1 MAHLS
6 PDAAADAQDPPLNI
20 HIALPNGHRG
30 VTIEQLTE
38 ITAVAEELGFV
49 GVWPLDHVLVGPD
62 LKDRYP
68 WVIEPLT
75 LLGYL
80 AARTSRIRL
89 GTSVI
94 VLGMRNPFVVAKQA
108 ATLDLLSK
116 GRLTL
121 GLGAGYSEPEF
132 RNVGASGVWTTRGK
146 RLDEAIRLFRHLWS
160 GAEGPFDGQ
169 FYRYDEG
176 YFGPL
181 PPQGEKLP
189 IMIGGQSDAALKRAA
204 TLGDV
209 WQSTG
214 LKPEEFRVKAEQVR
228 RYAEGRRVELGART
242 TLAGDPDEVLAKVR
256 AYEEAGADH
265 VCAYFGSSVEDFV
278 PGMRT
283 FARDVMP
290 ALR

>member
-1 MAHLS
+1 M
-6 PDAAADAQDPPLNI
+6 DI
-20 HIALPNGHRG
+20 HVALPNGHRG
-30 VTIEQLTE
+30 VTLDQLVE
-38 ITAVAEELGFV
+38 ITEVAEELGFK

-80 AARTSRIRL
+80 AARTGRVRL

-108 ATLDLLSK
+108 ATLDQLSN
-116 GRLTL
+116 GRFTL

-132 RNVGASGVWTTRGK
+132 RNVGASGVWHTRGK

-169 FYRYDEG
+169 FYGYEEG

-181 PPQGEKLP
+181 PPQRERLP
-189 IMIGGQSDAALKRAA
+189 ILIGGNSDAALKRAG

-214 LKPEEFRVKAEQVR
+214 LKPEDFGARAEQVR
-228 RYAEGRRVELGART
+228 LYASGRRVEIGART
-242 TLAGDPDEVLAKVR
+242 SLTGDPDTVLARVK
-256 AYEEAGADH
+256 AFQKAGAEH
-265 VCAYFGSSVEDFV
+265 VCAYFGSTVEEFV
-278 PGMRT
+278 PRMRT
-283 FARDVMP
+283 FAREIMP
-290 ALR
+290 ALS

>member
-1 MAHLS
+1 MDVHV
-6 PDAAADAQDPPLNI
+6 
-20 HIALPNGHRG
+20 ALPNGHRG
-30 VTIEQLTE
+30 VTLGQLTQ
-38 ITAVAEELGFV
+38 ITEVAEELGFN

-68 WVIEPLT
+68 WVIEPMT

-108 ATLDLLSK
+108 ATLDLLSN
-116 GRLTL
+116 GRFTL

-132 RNVGASGVWTTRGK
+132 RNVGASGGWHTRGK

-160 GAEGPFDGQ
+160 GANGPFDGE
-169 FYRYDEG
+169 FYGYDEG
-176 YFGPL
+176 YFGPP

-189 IMIGGQSDAALKRAA
+189 IMIGGASDGALKRAA
-204 TLGDV
+204 TLGDL

-214 LKPEEFRVKAEQVR
+214 LSPDEFGAKAEKVR
-228 RYAEGRRVELGART
+228 LLAQGRRVELGART
-242 TLAGDPDEVLAKVR
+242 SLIGDPDTVLAKVK
-256 AYEEAGADH
+256 AFQEAGAEH
-265 VCAYFGSSVEDFV
+265 VCAYFGSSVEEFV
-278 PGMRT
+278 PAMRA
-283 FARDVMP
+283 FAQEVRP
-290 ALR
+290 ALKP

>member
-1 MAHLS
+1 M
-6 PDAAADAQDPPLNI
+6 DI
-20 HIALPNGHRG
+20 HVALPNGHRG
-30 VTIEQLTE
+30 VTLDQLIQITE
-38 ITAVAEELGFV
+38 VAEKLGFG
-49 GVWPLDHVLVGPD
+49 GVWPLDHLLVGPD
-62 LKDRYP
+62 LKEVYP
-68 WVIEPLT
+68 WVIEPMT

-108 ATLDLLSK
+108 ATLDLLSN
-116 GRLTL
+116 GRFTL

-132 RNVGASGVWTTRGK
+132 RNVGAGGVWTTRGK

-160 GAEGPFDGQ
+160 GAAGPFDEQ

-181 PPQGEKLP
+181 PPQGDRLP
-189 IMIGGQSDAALKRAA
+189 ILIGGNSDAAIRRAA

-209 WQSTG
+209 WQSTRV
-214 LKPEEFRVKAEQVR
+214 KPDEFALKAEQLR
-228 RYAEGRRVELGART
+228 RYANGRRVELGART
-242 TLAGDPDEVLAKVR
+242 TLIGEPDAVLAKIK
-256 AYEEAGADH
+256 AFQQAGAEH
-265 VCAYFGSSVEDFV
+265 VCAYFGETVEDFV

-283 FARDVMP
+283 FAREVMP
-290 ALR
+290 ALL

>member
-1 MAHLS
+1 M
-6 PDAAADAQDPPLNI
+6 DI
-20 HIALPNGHRG
+20 HVALPNGHRG
-30 VTIEQLTE
+30 VTLGQLTE
-38 ITAVAEELGFV
+38 ITEVAEELGFA
-49 GVWPLDHVLVGPD
+49 GVWPLDHVLAGPD
-62 LKDRYP
+62 LKDIYP

-75 LLGYL
+75 LLGFL

-108 ATLDLLSK
+108 ATLDLLSN
-116 GRLTL
+116 GRFTL

-169 FYRYDEG
+169 FYRYEEG

-181 PPQGEKLP
+181 PSQGARLP
-189 IMIGGQSDAALKRAA
+189 ILIGGNSDAALKRAA
-204 TLGDV
+204 TMGDV
-209 WQSTG
+209 WQSTR
-214 LKPEEFRVKAEQVR
+214 LKPDEFSVKAEQLR
-228 RYAEGRRVELGART
+228 RDANGRRVELGART
-242 TLAGDPDEVLAKVR
+242 SLIGDPDTLLARVK
-256 AYEEAGADH
+256 AFQKAGAQH
-265 VCAYFGSSVEDFV
+265 VCAYFGATIEDFV

-283 FARDVMP
+283 FAREVMP
-290 ALR
+290 AAL

>member
-1 MAHLS
+1 LQRTV
-6 PDAAADAQDPPLNI
+6 DV

-30 VTIEQLTE
+30 VTLGQLTQ
-38 ITAVAEELGFV
+38 ITEVAEELGFK

-68 WVIEPLT
+68 WVIEPMT

-108 ATLDLLSK
+108 ATLDLMAN
-116 GRLTL
+116 GRFTL

-132 RNVGASGVWTTRGK
+132 RNVGASVVWHERGK

-160 GAEGPFDGQ
+160 GKQGPFEGQ
-169 FYRYDEG
+169 FYRYEEG
-176 YFGPL
+176 YFGPP
-181 PPQGEKLP
+181 PPQGERLP
-189 IMIGGQSDAALKRAA
+189 ILIGGGSDAALKRAA

-214 LKPEEFRVKAEQVR
+214 LMPDEFALKAEQVR
-228 RYAEGRRVELGART
+228 RYANGRRVELGART
-242 TLAGDPDEVLAKVR
+242 TLAGDPAAVLAKIR
-256 AYEEAGADH
+256 AFQKAGADH
-265 VCAYFGSSVEDFV
+265 VCAYFGATVEDFV

-283 FARDVMP
+283 FAREVMP
-290 ALR
+290 GLS

>member
-1 MAHLS
+1 VDFHV
-6 PDAAADAQDPPLNI
+6 
-20 HIALPNGHRG
+20 ALPNGHRG
-30 VTIEQLTE
+30 VTLDQLTE
-38 ITAVAEELGFV
+38 ITEIAEELGFT

-62 LKDRYP
+62 LKDVYS

-80 AARTSRIRL
+80 AARTTRIRL

-108 ATLDLLSK
+108 ATLDLLSN
-116 GRLTL
+116 GRFTL

-160 GAEGPFDGQ
+160 GAEEPFDGQ
-169 FYRYDEG
+169 FYPYEEG

-181 PPQGEKLP
+181 PPQGDRLP
-189 IMIGGQSDAALKRAA
+189 ILIGGNSEAAIRRAA
-204 TLGDV
+204 TLGDI
-209 WQSTG
+209 WQSTR
-214 LKPEEFRVKAEQVR
+214 LKPDEFRLKAEQLR
-228 RYAEGRRVELGART
+228 GFANGRQIQLGART
-242 TLAGDPDEVLAKVR
+242 SLIGDPDTLLSRVKAFR
-256 AYEEAGADH
+256 EAGAQH
-265 VCAYFGSSVEDFV
+265 VCAYFGTNVEDFV

-283 FARDVMP
+283 FAREVMP
-290 ALR
+290 RL

>member
-1 MAHLS
+1 VDVHV
-6 PDAAADAQDPPLNI
+6 
-20 HIALPNGHRG
+20 ALPNGHRG
-30 VTIEQLTE
+30 VTLDQLTE
-38 ITAVAEELGFV
+38 ITEVAEELGFA

-68 WVIEPLT
+68 WVIEPLA

-108 ATLDLLSK
+108 ATLDLLSN
-116 GRLTL
+116 GRFTL

-132 RNVGASGVWTTRGK
+132 RNVGAGGVWHTRGR

-160 GAEGPFDGQ
+160 GAEGPFDGL

-176 YFGPL
+176 YFGPP
-181 PPQGEKLP
+181 PPQGERLP
-189 IMIGGQSDAALKRAA
+189 ILIGGASDAALRRAA
-204 TLGDV
+204 TLGDI

-214 LKPEEFRVKAEQVR
+214 LSPEEFSAKAEKVR
-228 RYAEGRRVELGART
+228 LFAQGRRVELGART
-242 TLAGDPDEVLAKVR
+242 SLIGDPDAGLAKVK
-256 AYEEAGADH
+256 AFQKAGAEH
-265 VCAYFGSSVEDFV
+265 VCAYFGSAVEDFV

-283 FARDVMP
+283 FAREVLP
-290 ALR
+290 ALS

>member
-1 MAHLS
+1 MDVHV
-6 PDAAADAQDPPLNI
+6 
-20 HIALPNGHRG
+20 ALPNGHRG
-30 VTIEQLTE
+30 VTLGQLTQ
-38 ITAVAEELGFV
+38 ITEVAEELGFN

-68 WVIEPLT
+68 WVIEPMT

-108 ATLDLLSK
+108 ATLDLLSS

-132 RNVGASGVWTTRGK
+132 RNVGASDVWHTRGK

-160 GAEGPFDGQ
+160 GAAGPFDGK
-169 FYRYDEG
+169 FYRYEEG

-181 PPQGEKLP
+181 PPQGERLP
-189 IMIGGQSDAALKRAA
+189 ILIGGGSDAALKRAA

-214 LKPEEFRVKAEQVR
+214 LKPDEFGAKAEKVR
-228 RYAEGRRVELGART
+228 LLAQGRRVELGART
-242 TLAGDPDEVLAKVR
+242 SLIGDPDTVLAKVK
-256 AYEEAGADH
+256 AFQNAGAEH
-265 VCAYFGSSVEDFV
+265 VCAYFGSTVEDFV

-283 FARDVMP
+283 FAREVMP

>member
-1 MAHLS
+1 M
-6 PDAAADAQDPPLNI
+6 DI
-20 HIALPNGHRG
+20 HVALPNGHRG
-30 VTIEQLTE
+30 VTLGQLNQITE
-38 ITAVAEELGFV
+38 VAEELGFN

-62 LKDRYP
+62 LKDVYS
-68 WVIEPLT
+68 WVIEPMT

-108 ATLDLLSK
+108 ATLDLLSN
-116 GRLTL
+116 GRFTL

-132 RNVGASGVWTTRGK
+132 RNIGASGVWTTRGK

-160 GAEGPFDGQ
+160 GAETPFDGQ
-169 FYRYDEG
+169 FYPYAEG

-189 IMIGGQSDAALKRAA
+189 ILIGGNSDAAIKRAA

-209 WQSTG
+209 WQSTR
-214 LKPEEFRVKAEQVR
+214 LKPDEFALKAEQLR
-228 RYAEGRRVELGART
+228 GYANGRRVELGART
-242 TLAGDPDEVLAKVR
+242 SLIGDPDTVLARVKAFR
-256 AYEEAGADH
+256 EAGAQH
-265 VCAYFGSSVEDFV
+265 VCAYFGATVEDFV
-278 PGMRT
+278 PAMRT
-283 FARDVMP
+283 FAREVMP
-290 ALR
+290 GLR

>member
-1 MAHLS
+1 M
-6 PDAAADAQDPPLNI
+6 NI
-20 HIALPNGHRG
+20 HVALPNGHRG
-30 VTIEQLTE
+30 VTLDQLTE
-38 ITAVAEELGFV
+38 ITEVAEELGFA

-108 ATLDLLSK
+108 ATIDLLSN
-116 GRLTL
+116 GRFTL

-132 RNVGASGVWTTRGK
+132 RNIGASGVWTTRGK

-160 GAEGPFDGQ
+160 GAQGPFDGE

-176 YFGPL
+176 YFGPP
-181 PPQGEKLP
+181 PPQGERLP
-189 IMIGGQSDAALKRAA
+189 ILIGGASDAALRRAG
-204 TLGDV
+204 TLGDI

-214 LKPEEFRVKAEQVR
+214 LSPDDFGLRAEKVR
-228 RYAEGRRVELGART
+228 RFANGRRVELGART
-242 TLAGDPDEVLAKVR
+242 TLAGDPDTVLAKIR
-256 AYEEAGADH
+256 AFQKAGAEH
-265 VCAYFGSSVEDFV
+265 VCAYFGTKVEDFV
-278 PGMRT
+278 PGLRT
-283 FARDVMP
+283 FVRDVTP
-290 ALR
+290 ALL

>member
-1 MAHLS
+1 M
-6 PDAAADAQDPPLNI
+6 DI
-20 HIALPNGHRG
+20 HVALPNGHRG
-30 VTIEQLTE
+30 VTLDQLAE
-38 ITAVAEELGFV
+38 ITEVAEELGLA

-108 ATLDLLSK
+108 ATLDLLSN
-116 GRLTL
+116 GRFTL

-132 RNVGASGVWTTRGK
+132 RNIGASGVWTTRGK

-160 GAEGPFDGQ
+160 GAQGPFDGQ
-169 FYRYDEG
+169 FFGYGEG

-181 PPQGEKLP
+181 PPQGERLP
-189 IMIGGQSDAALKRAA
+189 ILIGGASDAALRRAG

-214 LKPEEFRVKAEQVR
+214 LSPEDFGLRAEKVR
-228 RYAEGRRVELGART
+228 RFANGRRVELGART
-242 TLAGDPDEVLAKVR
+242 TLAGDPETVTAKIKAFQV
-256 AYEEAGADH
+256 AGAEH
-265 VCAYFGSSVEDFV
+265 VCAYFGAMVEDFV

-283 FARDVMP
+283 FAREVMP
-290 ALR
+290 GL

>member
-1 MAHLS
+1 MDFHV
-6 PDAAADAQDPPLNI
+6 
-20 HIALPNGHRG
+20 ALPNGHRG
-30 VTIEQLTE
+30 VTLDQLTQ
-38 ITAVAEELGFV
+38 ITEVAEELGFE

-68 WVIEPLT
+68 WVIEPMT

-108 ATLDLLSK
+108 ATLDLLSN
-116 GRLTL
+116 GRFTL

-132 RNVGASGVWTTRGK
+132 RNIGASAVWHTRGK

-160 GAEGPFDGQ
+160 GAPGPFDGQ
-169 FYRYDEG
+169 FFKYEEG
-176 YFGPL
+176 YFGPP
-181 PPQGEKLP
+181 PPQGERLP
-189 IMIGGQSDAALKRAA
+189 ILIGGGSDAALKRAA

-214 LKPEEFRVKAEQVR
+214 LQPDEFAIKAEKVR
-228 RYAEGRRVELGART
+228 TLAKGRRVELGART
-242 TLAGDPDEVLAKVR
+242 SLIGDPDTVLAKVK
-256 AYEEAGADH
+256 AFQKAGAEH
-265 VCAYFGSSVEDFV
+265 VCAYFGSTVEEFV

-283 FARDVMP
+283 FVREVMP
-290 ALR
+290 GLR

>member
-1 MAHLS
+1 VATNVDVHV
-6 PDAAADAQDPPLNI
+6 
-20 HIALPNGHRG
+20 ALPNGHRG
-30 VTIEQLTE
+30 VTLDQLTE
-38 ITAVAEELGFV
+38 ITEVAEELEFK

-68 WVIEPLT
+68 WVIEPMT

-108 ATLDLLSK
+108 ATLDLLSS
-116 GRLTL
+116 GRFAL

-132 RNVGASGVWTTRGK
+132 HNVGASGMWHTRGR

-160 GAEGPFDGQ
+160 GADGPFDGQ

-176 YFGPL
+176 YFGPP
-181 PPQGEKLP
+181 PPQGERLP
-189 IMIGGQSDAALKRAA
+189 ILIGGASDAALRRAA
-204 TLGDV
+204 TLGDI

-214 LKPEEFRVKAEQVR
+214 LNPDEFGAKAEKVR
-228 RYAEGRRVELGART
+228 LFAQGRRVELGART
-242 TLAGDPDEVLAKVR
+242 SFIGDPDAVLAKVK
-256 AYEEAGADH
+256 AFQQAGAEH
-265 VCAYFGSSVEDFV
+265 ICAYFGSTIEDFV

-283 FARDVMP
+283 FAREVMP
-290 ALR
+290 AL

>member
-1 MAHLS
+1 MSEVKVHV
-6 PDAAADAQDPPLNI
+6 
-20 HIALPNGHRG
+20 ALPNGHRG
-30 VTIEQLTE
+30 VTLNQLTE
-38 ITAVAEELGFV
+38 ITEVAEELGFA

-62 LKDRYP
+62 LKDRYS
-68 WVIEPLT
+68 WVIEPMT

-108 ATLDLLSK
+108 ATLDLLSN
-116 GRLTL
+116 GRFTL

-132 RNVGASGVWTTRGK
+132 RNLGASGVWTTRGK

-160 GAEGPFDGQ
+160 GAHRPFDGQ
-169 FYRYDEG
+169 FYPYDEG
-176 YFGPL
+176 YFGPP
-181 PPQGEKLP
+181 PPQGERLP
-189 IMIGGQSDAALKRAA
+189 IMIGGASDAALRRAG

-214 LKPEEFRVKAEQVR
+214 LSPDDFGLRAEKVR
-228 RYAEGRRVELGART
+228 RFANGRRVELGART
-242 TLAGDPDEVLAKVR
+242 TLAGDPDAVLAKIK
-256 AYEEAGADH
+256 AFEKAGAEH
-265 VCAYFGSSVEDFV
+265 VCAYFGATVEDFV

-290 ALR
+290 LA